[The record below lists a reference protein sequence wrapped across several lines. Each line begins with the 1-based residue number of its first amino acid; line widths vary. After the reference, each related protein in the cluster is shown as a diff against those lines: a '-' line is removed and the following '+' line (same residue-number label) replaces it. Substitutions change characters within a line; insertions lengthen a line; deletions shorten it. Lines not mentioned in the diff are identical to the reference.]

1 MSALSSDNWS
11 WCTRR
16 QRPKSTTDAL
26 CHQLADQSA
35 ISNGNPTK
43 ATAVAC
49 SNQSADTVRRFRK
62 PLDGIHD
69 RRFQTSNEKHVAP
82 DRPTNPPYPD
92 PLIQPSS
99 IHLDPHDRLAGS
111 QPSTSCVPKKK
122 TRAIFKVSQ
131 LSDGI
136 FASTASFA
144 IPGTFHHR
152 CSLISTTA
160 ANPIRLHIRTDP
172 NQPDD
177 VRLFI
182 FSLFF
187 SSSGQ
192 TDYSGFFTK

>member
-1 MSALSSDNWS
+1 MSALSSVNWS

-122 TRAIFKVSQ
+122 NDGHLQSVAIERRNFRIDRLVRNSGHVPPPVLTYLDNRCKSDSATHSYRSQ
-131 LSDGI
+131 SAG
-136 FASTASFA
+136 
-144 IPGTFHHR
+144 
-152 CSLISTTA
+152 
-160 ANPIRLHIRTDP
+160 
-172 NQPDD
+172 
-177 VRLFI
+177 
-182 FSLFF
+182 
-187 SSSGQ
+187 
-192 TDYSGFFTK
+192 